1 VRKRVFPRP
10 RLLSGEDLLPKPRQQ
25 RSREGRERIQQAAL
39 ALFSEKGYEG
49 TSIHEIAARADLAVG
64 GFYLHFRS
72 KRQLLLALMD
82 ELLEGLHG
90 LTLSALPLQI
100 APAKNIRW
108 GLRSLLLRA
117 FDRDLRYLGAYRAWQ
132 DAVHADAGL
141 QSLEKQIRTW
151 TSARVYFVFEELHRL
166 PGARPGIDLSGLAS
180 AIDSLFW
187 SLLGRAAQMRKTAL
201 NQALDAATH
210 LIYHALFAD

>member
-1 VRKRVFPRP
+1 MDAVVLRRRIAGCGARPGRDQVRKRVFPRP

-25 RSREGRERIQQAAL
+25 RSRERRARIQQAAL

-82 ELLEGLHG
+82 ELLEGLQR
-90 LTLSALPLQI
+90 LTLSAPLQI
-100 APAKNIRW
+100 GPAKNIRW

-117 FDRDLRYLGAYRAWQ
+117 FDRDLSYLGAYRAWH

-141 QSLEKQIRTW
+141 QSLEKQIRK
-151 TSARVYFVFEELHRL
+151 SVV
-166 PGARPGIDLSGLAS
+166 
-180 AIDSLFW
+180 
-187 SLLGRAAQMRKTAL
+187 
-201 NQALDAATH
+201 
-210 LIYHALFAD
+210 